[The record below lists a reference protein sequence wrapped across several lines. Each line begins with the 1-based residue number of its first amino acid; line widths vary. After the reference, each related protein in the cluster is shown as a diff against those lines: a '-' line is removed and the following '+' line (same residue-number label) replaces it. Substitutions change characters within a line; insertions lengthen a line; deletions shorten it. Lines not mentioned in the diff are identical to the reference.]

1 MSDTP
6 RRMGKYELQE
16 RLGRGGMAEVW
27 KAQDTRLQRTVA
39 IKFLHPDLS
48 ADPDFVARF
57 LREAQMIAAL
67 RHPNIV
73 QIFDF
78 HLNEQ
83 PGSATSESPAPADVS
98 SPSADATA
106 YMVMEYV
113 RGQTL
118 AQYLRETSH
127 NRQFPS
133 YDALVRLFTPV
144 SLAVDYAHQ
153 QGTIHR
159 DIKPANILLD
169 QTRTAR
175 NPMGEPILSDFG
187 LARLLGGATHTVA
200 GTVMGTPQYMA
211 PEQVQNGTTTA
222 RTDLYSLG
230 VVLYEALTGTA
241 PFHGESASGVMMQ
254 HVTTTPAA
262 PDSVNPQLPPEVTP
276 VLLKALAKDPADR
289 YSSASAMMLA
299 LSDALGVAAPED
311 LRAASD
317 GATPALEIEAN
328 DAPVTPATTSG
339 NGEQTAVEPTVLAG
353 AGESRGAS
361 RPQPGAGLASAATV
375 LTRRAAG
382 GSGQI
387 PPKRPA
393 RVGPLAVRWV
403 VLAVVLVAAIGSG
416 AWVFAAHQAGTSH
429 VVSIASVGEVSFVSS
444 GQVSLEGNQGANDE
458 VQINL
463 TGIVAP
469 PNGKSYFGW
478 LLPDL
483 SQSEAPDVFLGKLPV
498 TNGAIHFLYRGDS
511 QHTNLLATTSRFLI
525 TAEASNVTP
534 QIPTPDLAAWRYY
547 AQLPQAPAPG
557 QQYSLLDHLRHLL
570 AKDPE
575 LDPRHLPGGLTI
587 WAFRNTR
594 QVFEWALNAQ
604 TEWNARH
611 FSTVHRQAVAIL
623 DYVDGSGEVSRDVLP
638 GTPLFTDQR
647 TAQVGLLELDP
658 GKQNPEAYTYHIA
671 LHLNGVLQSPGAAP
685 AQRREATKINSALSN
700 IDTWLGQVRK
710 DATQL
715 AAMSNAQLAQPTAL
729 ALVNDMVTQATY
741 AYQGTTDPATNQQR
755 DGMSQLYPEVQK
767 LATFTVKPYHP

>member
-27 KAQDTRLQRTVA
+27 KAQDTRLGRAVA
-39 IKFLHPDLS
+39 IKFLHADLS

-57 LREAQMIAAL
+57 LREAQVIAAL

-78 HLNEQ
+78 HLTEQ
-83 PGSATSESPAPADVS
+83 PESAASEAVAPASAS
-98 SPSADATA
+98 SRATDAAA

-118 AQYLRETSH
+118 AQYLGETAH
-127 NRQFPS
+127 RGQFPS
-133 YDALVRLFTPV
+133 FEALIRLFTPV
-144 SLAVDYAHQ
+144 SLALDYAHQ
-153 QGTIHR
+153 QGVIHR

-169 QTRTAR
+169 ETRTAR

-187 LARLLGGATHTVA
+187 LARLLSGVTHTVA
-200 GTVMGTPQYMA
+200 GTIMGTPQYMA

-254 HVTTTPAA
+254 HVTATPPA
-262 PDSVNPQLPPEVTP
+262 PDVVNPQLPPRVTP
-276 VLLKALAKDPADR
+276 VLLKALAKDPAER
-289 YSSASAMMLA
+289 YPSASSMMLA
-299 LSDALGVAAPED
+299 LCDALGVAAPED
-311 LRAASD
+311 VRAAHV
-317 GATPALEIEAN
+317 PASGIAADEAR
-328 DAPVTPATTSG
+328 VTPAATSG
-339 NGEQTAVEPTVLAG
+339 DGARAEVDPTVLAG

-361 RPQPGAGLASAATV
+361 RPQSGAGLASAATV

-382 GSGQI
+382 APGGSGQR
-387 PPKRPA
+387 PSKRPTRA
-393 RVGPLAVRWV
+393 GPLAVRWV

-416 AWVFAAHQAGTSH
+416 AWVFATHRTGTSQG
-429 VVSIASVGEVSFVSS
+429 VSIASVGEVNFTSS
-444 GQVSLEGNQGANDE
+444 GQLSLEGNQGANDE

-463 TGIVAP
+463 TGIAAP
-469 PNGKSYFGW
+469 PTGKSYFGW

-498 TNGAIHFLYRGDS
+498 TNGAIHFLYQGDS

-547 AQLPQAPAPG
+547 AQLPQKPAPG

-570 AKDPE
+570 ATDPE
-575 LDPRHLPGGLTI
+575 LDARHLPGGLTI

-611 FSTVHRQAVAIL
+611 FATVHRQSVAIL
-623 DYVDGSGEVSRDVLP
+623 DYVDGSGEVSRDVPP

-671 LHLNGVLQSPGAAP
+671 LHLNGVLQSPGATP
-685 AQRREATKINSALSN
+685 AQRREATRINAALSN
-700 IDTWLGQVRK
+700 INTWLGQVRK

-715 AAMSNAQLAQPTAL
+715 AAMSNAQLAQPAAL
-729 ALVNDMVTQATY
+729 ALVNDMLTQATY

-755 DGMSQLYPEVQK
+755 DGMSQLYQETQK
-767 LATFTVKPYHP
+767 LAAFTVKPYHS